1 MKKLMTAAFLMA
13 LTLNNAAFGEDD
25 VRKGPENAKPEIVK
39 PKPEVVKATGKAV
52 TLQELESM
60 LIGLGY
66 EPKPVM
72 DKEGKLVGYD
82 VTIRS
87 GDWDV
92 YARIDI
98 SPNGKNIW
106 ISWTLKH
113 KVDGT
118 VPTEAVLAM
127 LEQNYNIFPAYVTY
141 FPKSKSLWL
150 GYRLLNTDVTPAS
163 LRAALE
169 DYAEA
174 VKKSLLAWD
183 KAEAIAKEKAKEK
196 AQEEKGE
203 KEEKDVPAPPKP

>member
-25 VRKGPENAKPEIVK
+25 VRKGPVNVKPEVVT

-52 TLQELESM
+52 TLPELESM

-66 EPKPVM
+66 EPKPVLNK
-72 DKEGKLVGYD
+72 DGKLIGYD
-82 VTIRS
+82 ITIRS

-106 ISWTLKH
+106 ISWTLKV

-127 LEQNYNIFPAYVTY
+127 LEQNYNIFPAYITY

-169 DYAEA
+169 DYADA
-174 VKKSLLAWD
+174 VKRSLVTWD
-183 KAEAIAKEKAKEK
+183 KAEAIAKAKAKEK
-196 AQEEKGE
+196 AEEGKGE
-203 KEEKDVPAPPKP
+203 KEDKDVPVLPKP